1 MLVAAQAPIKQPIAW
16 VRRHACNMTASPTRA
31 LANNLCRLLAIGS
44 AFGLPTSQAEL
55 ARRSGI
61 AQTSISNW
69 LDPDRGVAPSLDKLE
84 PIARVYGVEVWQLL
98 VPDLPDQLLA
108 SHHLARL
115 VANYAHIDRPGA
127 REYLDRVA
135 EAEAHYT
142 PPPDPK
148 ALT

>member
-1 MLVAAQAPIKQPIAW
+1 M
-16 VRRHACNMTASPTRA
+16 CT
-31 LANNLCRLLAIGS
+31 
-44 AFGLPTSQAEL
+44 
-55 ARRSGI
+55 
-61 AQTSISNW
+61 
-69 LDPDRGVAPSLDKLE
+69 
-84 PIARVYGVEVWQLL
+84 GVEVWQLL

-115 VANYAHIDRPGA
+115 VANYAHIDRPAA